1 MNSKISPE
9 VQNIIDA
16 ILLSSKIDEK
26 KIVDDILKDIA
37 KGGSDFTDLLYVDLS
52 VDRSTKP
59 DIITGAGTLLHAVE
73 ASDDLAVCSVG
84 FRDGES
90 NEKRRISLKDGK
102 RIYRPFVKFFL
113 FNDPQPGKYIKLL
126 RGTELPSLRVG
137 VEDDS
142 GESASSDLV
151 QALGNSAS
159 INTNSVNVTTVGS
172 LIIAQNLSR
181 KRITLKN
188 HADAVVPVYIG
199 PSGVTISTG
208 HRLDIGDSITINTT
222 AAIYGRTS
230 GSNQTIT
237 YLEE

>member
-1 MNSKISPE
+1 MNGKISQE

-37 KGGSDFTDLLYVDLS
+37 KGGSDYTDLLYIDLS

-59 DIITGAGTLLHAVE
+59 EIITGAGTLLHAVE

-90 NEKRRISLKDGK
+90 DDKRRISLKDGK
-102 RIYRPFVKFFL
+102 RIYRPFVKIFL
-113 FNDPQPGKYIKLL
+113 YNNPQPGKYLKLL

-142 GESASSDLV
+142 GEAANSDLV
-151 QALGNSAS
+151 QALGNSNS
-159 INTNSVNVTTVGS
+159 FVTGQVLVNTSAVLLVAANS
-172 LIIAQNLSR
+172 SR
-181 KRITLKN
+181 KRITIKS
-188 HADAVVPVYIG
+188 IG
-199 PSGVTISTG
+199 TNPNDVAIGNAGVAMNTG
-208 HRLDIGDSITINTT
+208 HRLGVGDAITLNTT
-222 AAIYGRTS
+222 AEIYAIGANT
-230 GSNQTIT
+230 GNTLT